1 MYGCL
6 INKPAGIKP
15 LFSELETPISP
26 PTSENRFTNVRLSVR
41 VGGLIGPASALKDGL
56 LSHILYQNLFSSKT
70 DSTEDMDLIGTGYY
84 AIHSDYNIPK
94 NNKSGI
100 KYGSFISFGTPVGG
114 NAAGGN
120 AQIQIA
126 IGNDGTRRI
135 RNRWLNN
142 WTEWVTF

>member
-1 MYGCL
+1 MADQFENQLPQKSDAKWVRALDASGNPIL
-6 INKPAGIKP
+6 ISKEDLA
-15 LFSELETPISP
+15 
-26 PTSENRFTNVRLSVR
+26 SV
-41 VGGLIGPASALKDGL
+41 VGGLIGPASVLKDGL

-70 DSTEDMDLIGTGYY
+70 DSTEDMDFIGTGYY

>member
-1 MYGCL
+1 MADQFENQLPQKSDAKWVRALDASGNPIL
-6 INKPAGIKP
+6 ISKEDLA
-15 LFSELETPISP
+15 
-26 PTSENRFTNVRLSVR
+26 SV
-41 VGGLIGPASALKDGL
+41 VGGLISPASALKDGL

>member
-1 MYGCL
+1 M
-6 INKPAGIKP
+6 
-15 LFSELETPISP
+15 E
-26 PTSENRFTNVRLSVR
+26 V
-41 VGGLIGPASALKDGL
+41 
-56 LSHILYQNLFSSKT
+56 
-70 DSTEDMDLIGTGYY
+70 
-84 AIHSDYNIPK
+84 
-94 NNKSGI
+94 
-100 KYGSFISFGTPVGG
+100 SFGTPVGG

>member
-1 MYGCL
+1 MADQFENQLPQKSDAKWVRALDASGNPIL
-6 INKPAGIKP
+6 ISKEDLA
-15 LFSELETPISP
+15 
-26 PTSENRFTNVRLSVR
+26 SV

-56 LSHILYQNLFSSKT
+56 LSHILYQNLFTSKT

-100 KYGSFISFGTPVGG
+100 RYGSFISFGTPVGG

>member
-1 MYGCL
+1 MADQFENQLPQKSDAKWVRALDASGNPIL
-6 INKPAGIKP
+6 ISKEDLA
-15 LFSELETPISP
+15 
-26 PTSENRFTNVRLSVR
+26 SV

-56 LSHILYQNLFSSKT
+56 LSHILYRNLFSSKT

>member
-1 MYGCL
+1 MADQFENQLPQKSDAKWVRALDASGNPIL
-6 INKPAGIKP
+6 ISKEDLA
-15 LFSELETPISP
+15 
-26 PTSENRFTNVRLSVR
+26 SV

-56 LSHILYQNLFSSKT
+56 LSHILYQNLFTSKT

-100 KYGSFISFGTPVGG
+100 RYGSFISFGTPVDG

>member
-1 MYGCL
+1 M
-6 INKPAGIKP
+6 
-15 LFSELETPISP
+15 
-26 PTSENRFTNVRLSVR
+26 
-41 VGGLIGPASALKDGL
+41 GGLIGPASALKNGL

-70 DSTEDMDLIGTGYY
+70 DSIEDMDLIGTGYY

>member
-1 MYGCL
+1 M
-6 INKPAGIKP
+6 
-15 LFSELETPISP
+15 
-26 PTSENRFTNVRLSVR
+26 
-41 VGGLIGPASALKDGL
+41 GGLIGPASALKDGL

-100 KYGSFISFGTPVGG
+100 KYGSFITFGAPVGG

>member
-1 MYGCL
+1 M
-6 INKPAGIKP
+6 
-15 LFSELETPISP
+15 
-26 PTSENRFTNVRLSVR
+26 
-41 VGGLIGPASALKDGL
+41 GGLIGPASALKDGL

-126 IGNDGTRRI
+126 IGYDGTRRI

>member
-26 PTSENRFTNVRLSVR
+26 PTRTESLTFVNRFSL

>member
-1 MYGCL
+1 MADQFENQLPQKSDAKWVRALDASGNPIL
-6 INKPAGIKP
+6 ISKEDLA
-15 LFSELETPISP
+15 
-26 PTSENRFTNVRLSVR
+26 SV

-70 DSTEDMDLIGTGYY
+70 DSTEDMDFIGTGYY

>member
-1 MYGCL
+1 MADQFENQLPQKSDAKWVRALDASGNPIL
-6 INKPAGIKP
+6 ISKEDLA
-15 LFSELETPISP
+15 
-26 PTSENRFTNVRLSVR
+26 SV

-100 KYGSFISFGTPVGG
+100 KYGTFISLGSPVGG

>member
-1 MYGCL
+1 MADQFENQLPQKSDAKWVRALDASGNPIL
-6 INKPAGIKP
+6 ISKEDLA
-15 LFSELETPISP
+15 
-26 PTSENRFTNVRLSVR
+26 SV

-100 KYGSFISFGTPVGG
+100 KYGSFISLGSPVGG

>member
-1 MYGCL
+1 MADQFENQLPQNSDAKWVRALDASGNPIL
-6 INKPAGIKP
+6 ISKEDLA
-15 LFSELETPISP
+15 
-26 PTSENRFTNVRLSVR
+26 SV

-56 LSHILYQNLFSSKT
+56 LSHILYRNLFSSKT

>member
-1 MYGCL
+1 MADQFENQLPQKSDAKWVRALDASGNPIL
-6 INKPAGIKP
+6 ISKEDLA
-15 LFSELETPISP
+15 
-26 PTSENRFTNVRLSVR
+26 SV

-100 KYGSFISFGTPVGG
+100 RYGSFISFGTPVGG

>member
-1 MYGCL
+1 M
-6 INKPAGIKP
+6 
-15 LFSELETPISP
+15 
-26 PTSENRFTNVRLSVR
+26 
-41 VGGLIGPASALKDGL
+41 GGLIGPASALKDGL

-100 KYGSFISFGTPVGG
+100 KYGSFISFGTPAGG

-142 WTEWVTF
+142 WAEWVTF

>member
-1 MYGCL
+1 MADQFENQLPQKSDAKWVRALDASGNPIL
-6 INKPAGIKP
+6 ISKEDLA
-15 LFSELETPISP
+15 
-26 PTSENRFTNVRLSVR
+26 SV

>member
-1 MYGCL
+1 MADQFENQLPQKSDAKWVRALDASGNPIL
-6 INKPAGIKP
+6 ISKEDLA
-15 LFSELETPISP
+15 
-26 PTSENRFTNVRLSVR
+26 SV
-41 VGGLIGPASALKDGL
+41 VGGLIGPASALKNGL

-100 KYGSFISFGTPVGG
+100 KYGSFISFGPPVGG